1 MDNCDIKC
9 CNLFLFMQNIKAFK
23 LILLFPLDWRIFIFL
38 ANIFLFAR
46 KRLTSKSIS
55 NLQYSWQIKITVVV
69 IVIAISSLSFTFCN
83 FFWWCLQRRQVVV
96 FAIIVVN
103 IFVFIF
109 VNLSFPTFWVVS
121 SPEFVVAERKG
132 LATLDLGGTE
142 VPRRQWAGFDVLHV
156 ITKRQHGMLQFTRTI
171 SRTISRF
178 GWSVHDVEMHFFAAS
193 NLLSSALH
201 PGGVEHGV
209 GVRQWGSQEGR
220 MEQ

>member
-69 IVIAISSLSFTFCN
+69 IVIAISNLSFTFCN
-83 FFWWCLQRRQVVV
+83 YFWWCLHRRQEVV

-121 SPEFVVAERKG
+121 PPHHSLWLQSARGSPPLTWGA
-132 LATLDLGGTE
+132 
-142 VPRRQWAGFDVLHV
+142 PRF
-156 ITKRQHGMLQFTRTI
+156 
-171 SRTISRF
+171 
-178 GWSVHDVEMHFFAAS
+178 
-193 NLLSSALH
+193 
-201 PGGVEHGV
+201 PGGNELALMCYMWLQSGTMVCFSLLGQFQEQYHGL
-209 GVRQWGSQEGR
+209 GKYTWCGNAFFCSK
-220 MEQ
+220 